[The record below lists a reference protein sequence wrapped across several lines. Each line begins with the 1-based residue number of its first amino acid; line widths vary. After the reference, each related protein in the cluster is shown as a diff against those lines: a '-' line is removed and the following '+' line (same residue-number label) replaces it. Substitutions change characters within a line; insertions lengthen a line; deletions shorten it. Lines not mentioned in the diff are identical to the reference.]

1 MALHIYKSYSARPC
15 VKTFRL
21 IGSIDECPCLCAEHC
36 VVCTLSMFS
45 ATLFI
50 LRWWRKKNEICKR
63 FLFYF
68 LLVCW
73 CYSRHYAITRKPIGS
88 PIPCECFTQKHCFL
102 SSHQTLL
109 FADFLIPSWISQS
122 SEWKI
127 DWQCFSPFTFYPYNS
142 DFVSE
147 PINIEWVNQCYLNIS
162 FIMHVSIR
170 KQALQTLFS
179 YFD

>member
-1 MALHIYKSYSARPC
+1 MCENISVDRQHRWVSLPMCRALCRVYIVYVFCHSIHITLMA
-15 VKTFRL
+15 
-21 IGSIDECPCLCAEHC
+21 
-36 VVCTLSMFS
+36 
-45 ATLFI
+45 
-50 LRWWRKKNEICKR
+50 KKNEICKR

-88 PIPCECFTQKHCFL
+88 LIPCEFFTQKHCFL